1 MSVGAIISFS
11 TLERAF
17 AVPLLREVSR
27 FASSV
32 VVSYAD
38 KLYDGTPE
46 DVGFVEGTLAPAFP
60 YVRFVRYEVDL
71 ATRPDQM
78 RGVVRRPTA
87 YWHNLARWTAIQA
100 LDPDV
105 RWVYVLDADEI
116 PDGAAVRRWLAAR
129 LPTAGPEVCF
139 KQSCYWYYRRPT
151 QRARALEDSILL
163 IHRTHLRLDTVFHD
177 MERDGL
183 VATSGATPERNVRGT
198 DGTPM
203 WHHYSFVRSR
213 PGLVRKLTSWAH
225 RDDLFAG
232 RSAEELVEQMYG
244 DAAGTDIVH
253 GYEYETVEDRFGLGQ
268 SFP

>member
-46 DVGFVEGTLAPAFP
+46 DVGFVEHTLATAFP
-60 YVRFVRYEVDL
+60 YVKFVKYEVDL

-87 YWHNLARWTAIQA
+87 FWHNLARWTAIQA
-100 LDPDV
+100 LDPNV

-129 LPTAGPEVCF
+129 LPSAPPNTCF
-139 KQSCYWYYRRPT
+139 KQSCYWYFKDPT
-151 QRARALEDSILL
+151 HRALALEDSILL
-163 IHRTHLRLDTVFHD
+163 IHRSHLRLETVFHD
-177 MERDGL
+177 MERDGI
-183 VATSGATPERNVRGT
+183 VATSEAVVDRDVRGM
-198 DGTPM
+198 DGRPM
-203 WHHYSFVRSR
+203 WHHFSFVRSR

-232 RSAEELVEQMYG
+232 RSAEELVEQVYN
-244 DAAGTDIVH
+244 DKDIVH
-253 GYEYETVEDRFGLGQ
+253 GYDYETVEDRFGLG
-268 SFP
+268 PLLA